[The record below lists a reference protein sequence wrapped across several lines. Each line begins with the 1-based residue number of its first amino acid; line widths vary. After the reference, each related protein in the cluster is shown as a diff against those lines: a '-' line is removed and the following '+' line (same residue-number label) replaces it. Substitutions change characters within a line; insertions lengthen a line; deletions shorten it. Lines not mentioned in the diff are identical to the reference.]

1 MSVKPTASSSS
12 GFNSP
17 DDDSEEL
24 PEAEYL
30 WRCVHTKPKCEHIAA
45 RNVQMLG
52 HEGVDVFCPR
62 IRYCKS
68 TKRGK
73 VWFVESMFPGYIF
86 VKFDL
91 YRSLRA
97 VNGAH
102 GVTRVIRFA
111 DTFSVISDSVI
122 ADLRKN
128 FDQETE
134 QITVHQTLIEGDEVE
149 VAEGALRGATAVVTR
164 VLPGKDRVRILLEF
178 LGSSREVEV
187 PLMSILSNRNVRG
200 EALPVSKQ

>member
-1 MSVKPTASSSS
+1 MSSRPSSLSYDAPVSS
-12 GFNSP
+12 
-17 DDDSEEL
+17 DDSEEL

-45 RNVQMLG
+45 RHVQMIG
-52 HEGVDVFCPR
+52 HDGIDVFCPR
-62 IRYCKS
+62 VRYCKS

-102 GVTRVIRFA
+102 AVSRVIRFA
-111 DTFSVISDSVI
+111 DHFSVISDSVI
-122 ADLRKN
+122 ADLRTN

-134 QITVHQTLIEGDEVE
+134 LITVHQTLVEGDEVE
-149 VAEGALRGATAVVTR
+149 VAEGALRGATAVVTKI
-164 VLPGKDRVRILLEF
+164 LPGKDRVRILLEF
-178 LGSSREVEV
+178 LGGSREVEV
-187 PLMSILSNRNVRG
+187 PLMSVLGNRNARG
-200 EALPVSKQ
+200 EALPASKS